1 MNLSRNKR
9 LSLGGRLVL
18 FVMAAACFFAASVA
32 LGQSPGG
39 MGNHMGGHRHPGD
52 RDKPPAK
59 KEDKK
64 AENLPK
70 NAVVLTRHG
79 GTYLRTGGNF
89 FEVVWLPNQTRIYN
103 YDAQMN
109 PRSARE
115 IRAQMSFNLSDRKEP
130 VRGVFQYAPEPPG
143 SIEQDFLVVGFDT
156 RLLNDKDSPITIEFF
171 DLSVPPKLIATFTPM
186 VVKSDVRP
194 YVAQVTP
201 TSEDEQAV
209 NSRQICPACGSRLG
223 SQGPIC
229 KVFVGDYPLLLCKK
243 DCIATVNAVPEKF
256 LPTQPPAQGR

>member
-39 MGNHMGGHRHPGD
+39 MGGHRHPGD

-79 GTYLRTGGNF
+79 GTYLRTGGNVY
-89 FEVVWLPNQTRIYN
+89 EVVWLPNQTRIYN

-156 RLLNDKDSPITIEFF
+156 RLQ
-171 DLSVPPKLIATFTPM
+171 
-186 VVKSDVRP
+186 R
-194 YVAQVTP
+194 
-201 TSEDEQAV
+201 
-209 NSRQICPACGSRLG
+209 
-223 SQGPIC
+223 
-229 KVFVGDYPLLLCKK
+229 
-243 DCIATVNAVPEKF
+243 
-256 LPTQPPAQGR
+256 